1 MLRINKSLLIA
12 ATGILNPRL
21 NAQSTAHQPE
31 KSKRNYNCNV
41 ESNLHPVAVRELNL
55 VLHLPAI
62 PPVEEGGDQAE
73 GGSGEAAQH
82 ELDEKC
88 PAFPLAGEE
97 EREEV
102 VEDSFQNAG
111 H

>member
-1 MLRINKSLLIA
+1 M
-12 ATGILNPRL
+12 
-21 NAQSTAHQPE
+21 
-31 KSKRNYNCNV
+31 
-41 ESNLHPVAVRELNL
+41 ESNLHPVAVRELNM